1 MKNRYKQIIDLSHT
15 GITIREISRRTGVSA
30 NIVQK
35 LICHCQGIRQIKP
48 SEKTKQTFFNF

>member
-1 MKNRYKQIIDLSHT
+1 MKNRYKQIIDLSHA

-48 SEKTKQTFFNF
+48 SGKTKQTFLF